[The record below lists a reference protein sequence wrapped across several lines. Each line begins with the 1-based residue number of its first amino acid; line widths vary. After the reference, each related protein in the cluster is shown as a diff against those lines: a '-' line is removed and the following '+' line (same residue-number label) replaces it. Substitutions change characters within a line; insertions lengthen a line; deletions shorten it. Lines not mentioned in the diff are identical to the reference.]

1 MSGCT
6 CPSDGGSGHD
16 LTCPA
21 ALLNQ
26 IAKLTTRLENA
37 VERISTM
44 AASISEL
51 KEDVRVLKDNI

>member
-21 ALLNQ
+21 ELLNQ
-26 IAKLTTRLENA
+26 IDKLTTRLENA